1 MAKQYSTM
9 PSRAE
14 IDHYIKLAK
23 AERNQYI
30 ADKTAALVESF
41 KAVFRSRFQIAAS
54 KQSPSH

>member
-14 IDHYIKLAK
+14 IDHYVKLAK

-30 ADKTAALVESF
+30 ADKTTALMESF
-41 KAVFRSRFQIAAS
+41 KAALRSLFQVAAS

>member
-9 PSRAE
+9 PSSTE
-14 IDHYIKLAK
+14 IDYYIKLAK

-30 ADKTAALVESF
+30 ADKTTALVKRFKAAL
-41 KAVFRSRFQIAAS
+41 RYRFQIVAS